1 MSLRRILPDLIVVSL
16 ALATCAWT
24 LTRVAGW
31 RRVPILAAMLVF
43 AGGIGTVLLQAAEMS
58 LGFQLLMVSGL
69 AFAAAVCVVWARG
82 VDFVSKRMNPRRR
95 QVLQIASKAVMVAPA
110 AALGFGILSGR
121 KQFRVEEVDLQVPN
135 LAPDLEGLR
144 IAQLSDIHLSPFLSR
159 SELAWCVDMANE
171 HRPHIGLITGD
182 LITGLHDSIDD
193 CLDELRR
200 LRAEAGVFGC
210 MGNHEGY
217 IGAER
222 YVAAEAARRGHTF
235 LRRQQRS
242 MAFGAARLNL
252 GGVDHQWSKAAYL
265 TGAGGL
271 VRPGELNV
279 LLSHN
284 PDVFPVAVKQGWDVT
299 FSGHMHG
306 GQINLELGK
315 ANLNFMQLVT
325 PYVSGLYREAGAAIY
340 VSRGI
345 GTVGMPARLG
355 APPEVGIIRLQR
367 A

>member
-1 MSLRRILPDLIVVSL
+1 MSLRRFLPDLIVVSL
-16 ALATCAWT
+16 ALASCAWM
-24 LTRVAGW
+24 LTRVSGW
-31 RRVPILAAMLVF
+31 RRIPILAVVLLFV
-43 AGGIGTVLLQAAEMS
+43 GGIGTVLLQAAEQQ
-58 LGFQLLMVSGL
+58 LGFRLLMVSGL

-82 VDFVSKRMNPRRR
+82 VDFIARRVNPQRR
-95 QVLQIASKAVMVAPA
+95 QVLNVVSKAVMAAPA
-110 AALGFGILSGR
+110 VVLGFGILSGR
-121 KQFRVEEVDLQVPN
+121 KQFRVEEVDLAVPN

-171 HRPHIGLITGD
+171 HRPQIGLITGD
-182 LITGLHDSIDD
+182 LITGVHDSIDD

-217 IGAER
+217 IGAES
-222 YVAAEAARRGHTF
+222 YVAAEAARRGHVF
-235 LRRQQRS
+235 LRRQQHS
-242 MAFGAARLNL
+242 LTFGAARLNL

-265 TGAGGL
+265 RGADRL

-284 PDVFPVAVKQGWDVT
+284 PDVFPVAAKQGWDVT

-325 PYVSGLYREAGAAIY
+325 PYVSGLYREAGASIY

-345 GTVGMPARLG
+345 GTVGIPARVG
-355 APPEVGIIRLQR
+355 APPEVGIIRLRR